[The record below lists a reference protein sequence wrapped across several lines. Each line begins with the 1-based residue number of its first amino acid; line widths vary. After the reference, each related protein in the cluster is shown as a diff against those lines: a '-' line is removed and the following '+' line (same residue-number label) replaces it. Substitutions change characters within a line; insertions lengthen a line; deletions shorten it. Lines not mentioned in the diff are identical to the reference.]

1 MASRKRWKTIPG
13 FCDYEVSTL
22 GEIRSLKGDEPRLMK
37 LRIGSDG
44 YPRVTLQDDEGVK
57 RVRRVHLLVAD
68 AYLGPAKGR
77 IVRHRNGDLQD
88 PRLTNLKYGTQK
100 ENSADRYLHGTHGM
114 GDNNSQAILTPRE
127 ARAIMKLKG
136 KISQA
141 EIAKRFGISRQAVSD
156 IHTGKTWVH
165 ETVKR
170 KGRSR

>member
-1 MASRKRWKTIPG
+1 MAGKRWKTIPG
-13 FCDYEVSTL
+13 FSDYEVSTM
-22 GEIRSLKGDEPRLMK
+22 GEVRSYKGDKPRLMK

-44 YPRVTLQDDEGVK
+44 YPRVTLQDDDGTK

-88 PRLTNLKYGTQK
+88 PRLANLKYGTQK

-114 GDNNSQAILTPRE
+114 GDNNSQAILTAKE
-127 ARAIMKLKG
+127 ARAIMQLKG
-136 KISQA
+136 KISQV

-156 IHTGKTWVH
+156 IHTGKTWAD
-165 ETVKR
+165 ETARVKG
-170 KGRSR
+170 KSR

>member
-1 MASRKRWKTIPG
+1 MKR
-13 FCDYEVSTL
+13 
-22 GEIRSLKGDEPRLMK
+22 
-37 LRIGSDG
+37 RIGSDG
-44 YPRVTLQDDEGVK
+44 YPRVTLQDDDGIK

-114 GDNNSQAILTPRE
+114 GDNNSQAILTAKE
-127 ARAIMKLKG
+127 ARAIMQLKG
-136 KISQA
+136 KLSQA

-156 IHTGKTWVH
+156 IHTGKTWAN
-165 ETVKR
+165 ETARVRGK
-170 KGRSR
+170 SR